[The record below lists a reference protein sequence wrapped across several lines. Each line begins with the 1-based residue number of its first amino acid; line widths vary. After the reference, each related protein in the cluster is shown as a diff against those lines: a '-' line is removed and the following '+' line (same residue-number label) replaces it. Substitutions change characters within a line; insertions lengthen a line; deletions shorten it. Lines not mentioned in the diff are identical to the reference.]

1 MEMRPDTEFDRR
13 VLLVDDDPAI
23 LAILSVAL
31 SKRGYTPF
39 SITDPELVLPRL
51 AQCSTRIVILD
62 IDMPRKDGLSLLRE
76 IKKFD
81 GSIQVIM
88 LTGLVS
94 MGTILR
100 ATKLGAEECLFKPIK
115 NLDEV
120 VDGVDTAYSK
130 ILRWW
135 GTLREWRARR
145 TLASQETKAKAVGV
159 PTI

>member
-1 MEMRPDTEFDRR
+1 MNLKPNIELDRR

-23 LAILSVAL
+23 LAILSKAL

-39 SITDPELVLPRL
+39 SITDPDLVLPHL
-51 AQCSTRIVILD
+51 AQFSTRIVILD
-62 IDMPRKDGLSLLRE
+62 IDMPKQDGLSLLRG

-88 LTGLVS
+88 LTGLAS

-100 ATKLGAEECLFKPIK
+100 ATKLGAEECFFKPIEH
-115 NLDEV
+115 LDEV
-120 VDGVDTAYSK
+120 VDGVDRAYSK

-135 GTLREWRARR
+135 GVLREWRARR
-145 TLASQETKAKAVGV
+145 EVNTLVAKSTA
-159 PTI
+159 